1 MLSHTLHMYS
11 AQMMLIIILSVKLY
25 QNVRIQ
31 QKAVQYLLQ
40 LLNLSSQHMQQM
52 NRNSHIMLILSIL
65 HILKLRMIQKRII
78 MNGKTH
84 LKLVIGMEDS
94 ICLLNTEKVESG
106 VTKHISLFQVSFH
119 IHMHRE
125 HQEHQELRDFRQLHR
140 VQDLYM
146 LMILHEKICQ

>member
-1 MLSHTLHMYS
+1 
-11 AQMMLIIILSVKLY
+11 
-25 QNVRIQ
+25 
-31 QKAVQYLLQ
+31 
-40 LLNLSSQHMQQM
+40 
-52 NRNSHIMLILSIL
+52 
-65 HILKLRMIQKRII
+65 

-94 ICLLNTEKVESG
+94 ICLLNTEMVESG

-125 HQEHQELRDFRQLHR
+125 HQAHQELRDFRQLHR